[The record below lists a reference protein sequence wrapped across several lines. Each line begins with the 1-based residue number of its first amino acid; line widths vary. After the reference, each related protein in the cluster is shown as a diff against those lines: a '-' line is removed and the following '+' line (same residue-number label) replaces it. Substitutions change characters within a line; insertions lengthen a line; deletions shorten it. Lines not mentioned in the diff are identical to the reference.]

1 MRMQSVGSTPKIRV
15 WHFLFIVAM
24 LAILILTIAPGNLS
38 ASNNLSDESIVKV
51 IAPSGVL
58 TDNDDDVSLWHDYGS
73 FGLYRVSEAA
83 LDALPADVRAK
94 LVVISSSAE
103 QLLVNQVPVDAQLSA
118 AATASTAA
126 SVEADAVLG
135 TEETLYLVQFVGPI
149 KDEWLQEV
157 ESTGAKLV
165 QYIATNG
172 YLLWANGASREQLER
187 MVAEED
193 ILQFSQVLSSSLKIG
208 PNLTAR
214 LNNSTNPDE
223 TVRVVVQMI
232 THKRQEDSEQAIQ
245 TMATSQNTNWAPVLA
260 FQNADFTVRLSDV
273 EAISNMPDV
282 YWIEERLEREL
293 LDEVQGQ
300 ILAGN
305 FNGDQSGPTGP
316 GYLAWLSGYGFSTNP
331 ADYPIVDITDDGIG
345 NGTVNS
351 GDFTLHQFG
360 DITNPTRL
368 SYVANCTSATD
379 GGGPDGHGHINVSIA
394 GGYDTTAGFP
404 FRDPLGFQR
413 GLGIN
418 PYGRFAGT
426 RVFGPSFNLSNCG
439 GTDTGLIQSIQD
451 NGAQISS
458 NSWGCSGCAGTYD
471 DSSQAFDVG
480 TRDADLTEAG
490 NQEMIFLFAAGNS
503 GPSAATVGSP
513 GNGKNMITVG
523 ASENMRPS
531 DEDGSWTDGC
541 LIGST
546 GADDAMDIISF
557 SSRGPSP
564 GGRVKPEVIAPG
576 THIQGTASTNSSY
589 NGSGVCDQ
597 FRPSGQTVFAASS
610 GTSHSTPAVA
620 GVASLAYN
628 WLENT
633 YGVTTPSA
641 AVMKAYLIA
650 HPTYLTGVSANDTLP
665 SNNQGY
671 GMPNMSVMFD
681 DAAKFLLDQSVVFD
695 NSGETWTWQ
704 GAAADPAQPVRIV
717 LAYTDAPGAI
727 GTSPQVNDLNLAAD
741 VDGTTYLGNVFS
753 GQWSISGG
761 APDPLNNYEAIFLP
775 PGTNGAIEITVTGF
789 NIAGDGIPNSG
800 DGTDQDF
807 AIVCYNCAQTPTF
820 SVDVT
825 PTSLDVCAPAD
836 AVYDVDVASILGYS
850 DAVTLSVSGNP
861 AGTTA
866 TFSQNPVLPPGMS
879 ELTIGNT
886 GSAAAGSYTL
896 DIEADSTVGTRNRL
910 VDLNLFTAVPIA
922 PDLLTPSDGATN
934 VSFKPSFSWTAVSQ
948 ASSYLVEV
956 SDDPGFSNIV
966 YSATV
971 ADTSHT
977 AATPLFASTTYYW
990 RVTAD
995 NVCGN
1000 NTSTTFSF
1008 TTQAATMICNG
1019 AVVEFEDGIP
1029 ADWEVVDNS
1038 GGTGIVWA
1046 TTADASCGV
1055 GNLTNGTGEAAC
1067 ADSDAAGTPAIPFDT
1082 ELVSNPFDLSGFGTA
1097 SLDVKANYRD
1107 VITGSNDR
1115 FEVDVWDGSTWTNE
1129 LSWDEDHE
1137 PEDFSVNLSAYVGQ
1151 PGIQVRFHYFG
1162 DGFDWYAQV
1171 DDVNLTCGAAS
1182 APIIDVSPGSLAA
1195 SQGPDLVTTQAL
1207 AITNNGGSNLDWTIA
1222 ETDTTCTSPADVS
1235 WLSVA
1240 PDAGTTI
1247 PLDSTAVDVTFDSTG
1262 LTPGNY
1268 TANLCVDSNDLATPQ
1283 VQVPVTLTVN
1293 PPEVL
1298 ICNGPAVAFEQG
1310 LPSGW
1315 QVVDNEGTGV
1325 VWTTTADAAC
1335 EVANLTNGT
1344 GEAACVDSDATG
1356 FPAVPYDTE
1365 LWTPLT
1371 DLSGWGAVTLDVKAY
1386 YRDITTDGNDRF
1398 EVDVWDGS
1406 TWTTELSWDE
1416 DHEPE
1421 DFSLNLS
1428 GYAGISDTRVRFRYF
1443 GDGFDWYALVDD
1455 VALTCVESSPPSIA
1469 VDPAS
1474 LSAAQGPDVVSS
1486 QSLTIDNNGASPLDW
1501 SIDETSTDCTT
1512 PADVSWLSASPD
1524 MGSTLP
1530 LGSDS
1535 VEVTLDSSGLAPGDY
1550 SATLC
1555 VNSNDSTSPTVTVPV
1570 TLTVLPPFQL
1580 SCNGP
1585 IADFN
1590 TGLPSGWQVVDNEGT
1605 GVVWGTIAQ
1614 AGESGNY
1621 TGGTGDAATASSDAA
1636 GSVQYDTE
1644 LRTYAF
1650 DLSDWYTHDEL
1661 SLNYLANYQNFAGRD
1676 FLDLDISTD
1685 NGATWTN
1692 LLSWNEDH
1700 GSFRGSTGEAVSI
1713 DLTPYAG
1720 MSNLQLRWHY
1730 YDPTT
1735 SDFDWYAQIDD
1746 AGLACI
1752 YDFSGFFG
1760 PVSNPP
1766 QLNRAWAGRTI
1777 PVIFSLN
1784 GYRGLNILAD
1794 DYPAS
1799 QEIDCNTLAPTGPLT
1814 PTNTPGNSS
1823 LSYHPG
1829 TDLYN
1834 YPWQTDNSWAGTCRQ
1849 LIVGLDDGTE
1859 HIAYFRFRP

>member
-1 MRMQSVGSTPKIRV
+1 MRVNSVGNIPKVKI
-15 WHFLFIVAM
+15 WHLLLIVAM
-24 LAILILTIAPGNLS
+24 LVILIITITPDNLS
-38 ASNNLSDESIVKV
+38 ASNNFNDESIVKV

-58 TDNDDDVSLWHDYGS
+58 SANDDGVSLWHDYGS
-73 FGLYRVSEAA
+73 FALYRVSQTA
-83 LDALPADVRAK
+83 LNALPADVRDQ
-94 LVVISSSAE
+94 LVVNE
-103 QLLVNQVPVDAQLSA
+103 MNQLMFNEVSIDTKLATPTSA
-118 AATASTAA
+118 AATAGPETT
-126 SVEADAVLG
+126 G
-135 TEETLYLVQFVGPI
+135 ETLHLVQFVGPI
-149 KDEWLQEV
+149 KEEWLQEV

-172 YLLWANGASREQLER
+172 YLLWTNDNSREQLDR
-187 MVAEED
+187 MTAEGN
-193 ILQFSQVLSSSLKIG
+193 ILQFSQPFPSSLKIG
-208 PNLTAR
+208 PNLTER
-214 LNNSTNPDE
+214 LDTNANPD
-223 TVRVVVQMI
+223 TIVKVVVQMV
-232 THKRQEDSEQAIQ
+232 THKRQEESEQTIQ
-245 TMATSQNTNWAPVLA
+245 AMATDQNTNWVPVLA
-260 FQNADFTVRLSDV
+260 FQNADFTVRLGDV
-273 EAISNMPDV
+273 EALASLPDV
-282 YWIEERLEREL
+282 YWVEERLEREL

-305 FNGDQSGPTGP
+305 FNGDQSGPAGP
-316 GYLAWLSGYGFSTNP
+316 GYLAWLSSYGFSTNP
-331 ADYPIVDITDDGIG
+331 ADYPIVDVTDDGIG

-351 GDFTLHQFG
+351 GDYTLHEFG
-360 DITNPTRL
+360 DISNPTRL
-368 SYVANCTSATD
+368 NYIANCTSAAD
-379 GGGPDGHGHINVSIA
+379 GGGPDGHGHINVTIA

-418 PYGRFAGT
+418 PFGQFAGT
-426 RVFGPSFNLSNCG
+426 RVFGPSFDLSNCG

-471 DSSQAFDVG
+471 DSSQAFDAG

-490 NQEMIFLFAAGNS
+490 NQQMIFVFSAGNS
-503 GPSAATVGSP
+503 GPTAASVGSP

-531 DEDGSWTDGC
+531 DEDGNWTDGC
-541 LIGST
+541 AVGPT
-546 GADDAMDIISF
+546 GADNAMDVASF

-576 THIQGTASTNSSY
+576 THIQGSASTNASY

-597 FRPSGQTVFAASS
+597 YRPSGQTVFAASS
-610 GTSHSTPAVA
+610 GTSHSAPAVA
-620 GVASLAYN
+620 GVTSLAYN

-633 YGVTTPSA
+633 YGITAPSA
-641 AVMKAYLIA
+641 AAMKAYLIA
-650 HPTYLTGVSANDTLP
+650 HPTYLTGVDANDSLP
-665 SNNQGY
+665 SNSQGY
-671 GMPNMSVMFD
+671 GMPNMSAMFD
-681 DAAKFLLDQSVVFD
+681 DAAKYVLDQSVTFD
-695 NSGETWTWQ
+695 NSGETWTWT

-753 GQWSISGG
+753 GQWSTSGG
-761 APDPLNNYEAIFLP
+761 TPDPFNNYEAIFLP
-775 PGTNGAIEITVTGF
+775 PGTNGAIELTVTGF
-789 NIAGDGIPNSG
+789 NIAGDGVPNSG
-800 DGTDQDF
+800 DSTDQDF
-807 AIVCYNCAQTPTF
+807 AIVCYNCAQTPTY
-820 SVDVT
+820 SIDVT
-825 PTSLDVCAPAD
+825 PASLDICAPTD
-836 AVYDVDVASILGYS
+836 AVYDVNVASILGYS

-866 TFSQNPVLPPGMS
+866 SFSQNPVLPPGTS
-879 ELTIGNT
+879 VLTIGNT
-886 GSAAAGSYTL
+886 GGATAGSYTL
-896 DIEADSTVGTRNRL
+896 DVAADSTVGMRNRL
-910 VDLNLFTAVPIA
+910 VDLNLFTAVPTA
-922 PDLLTPSDGATN
+922 PDLLTPTDGATN

-1000 NTSTTFSF
+1000 NTSTTSSF

-1029 ADWEVVDNS
+1029 ADWEVVDNT
-1038 GGTGIVWA
+1038 GGAGIVWA
-1046 TTADASCGV
+1046 TTADASCGI
-1055 GNLTNGTGEAAC
+1055 GNLTNGSGEAAC
-1067 ADSDAAGTPAIPFDT
+1067 ADSDAGGTPAVPYDT

-1097 SLDVKANYRD
+1097 ALDVKGYYRD
-1107 VITGSNDR
+1107 VSTGSNDR
-1115 FEVDVWDGSTWTNE
+1115 FEVDVWDGITWNNA
-1129 LSWDEDHE
+1129 LSWDENHE

-1151 PGIQVRFHYFG
+1151 PGIQVRFRYSG

-1171 DDVNLTCGAAS
+1171 DDVNLTCGIAT
-1182 APIIDVSPGSLAA
+1182 APVIDVSPGSLSA
-1195 SQGPDLVTTQAL
+1195 SQGPGFVTTQAL
-1207 AITNNGGSNLDWTIA
+1207 AITNSGGSNLDWSIA
-1222 ETDTTCTSPADVS
+1222 ETDTSCTSPADVP
-1235 WLSVA
+1235 WLSVS

-1247 PLDSTAVDVTFDSTG
+1247 PLDTTAVDVSFDSTG
-1262 LTPGNY
+1262 LVPGDY
-1268 TANLCVDSNDLATPQ
+1268 TANLCVDSNDTATPQ
-1283 VQVPVTLTVN
+1283 VQVPVTLTVE

-1298 ICNGPAVAFEQG
+1298 ICNGPAIGFEQG
-1310 LPSGW
+1310 IPSGW

-1335 EVANLTNGT
+1335 EIANLTNGT

-1356 FPAVPYDTE
+1356 SPAVPYDTE

-1371 DLSGWGAVTLDVKAY
+1371 DLSGWGAVVLDAKAY
-1386 YRDITTDGNDRF
+1386 YRDVTTNGNDRF
-1398 EVDVWDGS
+1398 EVDVWNGS
-1406 TWTTELSWDE
+1406 AWTTELSWDE

-1421 DFSLNLS
+1421 DFSINLS
-1428 GYAGISDTRVRFRYF
+1428 AYAGLPDTRVRFRYF
-1443 GDGFDWYALVDD
+1443 GDGYDWYAQVDD
-1455 VALTCVESSPPSIA
+1455 IALTCVEAGPPALAVEPTTISATQGAGIVSTQSVSIA
-1469 VDPAS
+1469 
-1474 LSAAQGPDVVSS
+1474 
-1486 QSLTIDNNGASPLDW
+1486 NNGTSLLDW
-1501 SIDETSTDCTT
+1501 SINETDTDCTT
-1512 PADVSWLSASPD
+1512 PADVSWLTVLPD
-1524 MGSTLP
+1524 AGTTIP
-1530 LGSDS
+1530 LDTTA
-1535 VEVTLDSSGLAPGDY
+1535 VDVTLDSTGLAPGDY
-1550 SATLC
+1550 TANLC
-1555 VNSNDSTSPTVTVPV
+1555 IDSNDPV
-1570 TLTVLPPFQL
+1570 TPTASVSVSLTVLPPFAL
-1580 SCNGP
+1580 TCNGP
-1585 IADFN
+1585 LADFN
-1590 TGLPSGWQVVDNEGT
+1590 GGLPSGWQVVDNEGS
-1605 GVVWGTIAQ
+1605 GVVWGTIAD

-1636 GSVQYDTE
+1636 GLVQYDTE
-1644 LRTYAF
+1644 FRTYAF
-1650 DLSDWYTHDEL
+1650 DLSDWHTYDEI
-1661 SLNYLANYQNFAGRD
+1661 SLHYLANYQNLAGRD

-1685 NGATWTN
+1685 GGATWTN

-1700 GSFRGSTGEAVSI
+1700 GGFRSTPGEAVSI

-1746 AGLACI
+1746 VGLSCI

-1760 PVSNPP
+1760 PISNPP

-1784 GYRGLNILAD
+1784 GDRGLDILAD
-1794 DYPAS
+1794 EYPAS
-1799 QEIDCNTLAPTGPLT
+1799 QEVDCTTLDPIGPLT

-1823 LSYHPG
+1823 LSYHAA

-1834 YPWQTDNSWAGTCRQ
+1834 YPWKTDSSWAGTCRQ
-1849 LIVGLDDGTE
+1849 LVVRLDDGTD
-1859 HIAYFRFRP
+1859 HTAYVRFRP